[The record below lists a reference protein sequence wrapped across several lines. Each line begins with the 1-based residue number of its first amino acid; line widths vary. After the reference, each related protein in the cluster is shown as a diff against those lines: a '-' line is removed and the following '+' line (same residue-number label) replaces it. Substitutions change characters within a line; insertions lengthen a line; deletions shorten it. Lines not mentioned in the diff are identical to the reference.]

1 VTGQEAGSIIS
12 MEELLGGFVVK
23 QLRIEVIDRA
33 YAAILAA
40 KTPADRAWMIE
51 DCNRTAR
58 ILLAAGERS
67 RHPDS
72 SQEQVILAVSKRI
85 LDGAN

>member
-1 VTGQEAGSIIS
+1 VTGQEALSIIRVKES
-12 MEELLGGFVVK
+12 LGGALVE

-40 KTPADRAWMIE
+40 RTPAERAWMIE

-58 ILLAAGERS
+58 IILAAGERTRDPIWS
-67 RHPDS
+67 E
-72 SQEQVILAVSKRI
+72 EQVARAVSKRI